1 MTSRVVSAP
10 NLFDYFHQRVED
22 ARSGKPVRISNDT
35 SLYLAT
41 LLTER
46 ARADRP
52 APTEQTLAEL
62 HLRAANAPPVEQAR
76 AYRELGDRALYLLGY
91 FAESLSRR
99 TVGPAYYAEMG
110 QAAYLRTDAVFKK
123 WFSDAFGPVFRELSM
138 QFEGCVSLIEDV
150 RESHEKEFPDDP
162 IWLYERWLQTGSE
175 AYARR
180 LREKGI
186 LLMPNR
192 KSEEA

>member
-1 MTSRVVSAP
+1 VSRRVVTAP
-10 NLFDYFHQRVED
+10 NLFDYFHTRVED
-22 ARSGKPVRISNDT
+22 ARSGKPVKISDDT

-52 APTEQTLAEL
+52 APPEQTLAEL
-62 HLRAANAPPVEQAR
+62 HMRAANAPPAEQAR
-76 AYRELGDRALYLLGY
+76 TYRELGDRALYLLGY

-110 QAAYLRTDAVFKK
+110 QAAYLRTDHVFKK
-123 WFSDAFGPVFRELSM
+123 WFSDAFGPVFSELSTH
-138 QFEGCVSLIEDV
+138 FEGCVSLIEDV
-150 RESHEKEFPDDP
+150 RESHEKDHPDDP
-162 IWLYERWLQTGSE
+162 IWLYERWQKTGSE

-180 LREKGI
+180 LREIGI
-186 LLMPNR
+186 LLMPHD
-192 KSEEA
+192 KPEDA